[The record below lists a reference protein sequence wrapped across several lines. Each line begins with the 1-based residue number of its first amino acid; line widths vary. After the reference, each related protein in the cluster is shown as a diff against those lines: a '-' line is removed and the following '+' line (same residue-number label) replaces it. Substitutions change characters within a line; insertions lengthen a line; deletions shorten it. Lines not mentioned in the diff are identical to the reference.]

1 MKPATTQSHRLP
13 NGGNYT
19 RIQVLLPESVTKRFL
34 LDARANMRSAS
45 AQAALIISRHYEQ
58 QQEGA

>member
-1 MKPATTQSHRLP
+1 VA
-13 NGGNYT
+13 
-19 RIQVLLPESVTKRFL
+19 LPEAVLRRFL

-58 QQEGA
+58 QQQEGA